1 MDRAVPGAI
10 PKVQMLSE
18 TQMITVFVVVVTT
31 SAIIWLVVSYDR
43 RQEAA
48 RQAACRW
55 CERTTVSDDDF
66 LNGCAIPDE
75 PLPVIVAL
83 AARRVIGDLGEVP
96 PETIH
101 PDDSFDRDLLQ
112 LPFWDSVDWMSL
124 LLGIDEELDGQV
136 KIPLPCLKDA
146 WKAAQDEGSDLRV
159 RHMVRAL
166 ALGATGS
173 VKKALCDDEL

>member
-31 SAIIWLVVSYDR
+31 SMIVWFVVSYR
-43 RQEAA
+43 RHQEAT
-48 RQAACRW
+48 RLAACRW
-55 CERTTVSDDDF
+55 CERSAVSDDDF
-66 LNGCAIPDE
+66 LNGCAIPGE
-75 PLPVIVAL
+75 PLPVMVAL
-83 AARRVIGDLGEVP
+83 AARRVIGELGTVP

-101 PDDSFDRDLLQ
+101 PDDSFDRDLVQ
-112 LPFWDSVDWMSL
+112 LPFWDSLDWMSL
-124 LLGIDEELDGQV
+124 VLGIDEKFDGQV
-136 KIPLPCLKDA
+136 DVRPSCFDDA
-146 WKAAQDEGSDLRV
+146 WKAARDEGSDLRV
-159 RHMVRAL
+159 RHVVRAL